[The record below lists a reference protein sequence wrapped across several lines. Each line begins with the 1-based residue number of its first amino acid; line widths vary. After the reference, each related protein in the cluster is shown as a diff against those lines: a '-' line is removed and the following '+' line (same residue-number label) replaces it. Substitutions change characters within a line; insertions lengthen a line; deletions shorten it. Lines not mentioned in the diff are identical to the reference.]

1 MQTVEDVV
9 LRGHEFLSQLPNWQR
24 IVVAVRDGDQL
35 VVRAATG
42 LEEVDAPL
50 PLAFFDQVMEK
61 GKGVLVLDASKDA
74 KVQLPDG
81 ILSALCSP
89 IVDAGGAAR
98 GVLYADSL
106 ARPGAFA
113 YGHLFAAD
121 QLARQLGPALVS
133 AVPASPLPAEP
144 AAGKPPLVPIALI
157 GAALLWALF
166 GSLVSSGRKLEV
178 ERVEST
184 PTIVTAT
191 TADPQAVVRSFLAC
205 LQQRNPAGAYRLLS
219 QSHQRRLSEQDFT
232 AEIETWMGVPE
243 NAWALSYRRAGP
255 AIKLGDT
262 VAEVEIEPGEDKPG
276 KTWKW
281 TLVLDDEGW
290 RVDRLQLK

>member
-24 IVVAVRDGDQL
+24 IVVAVRDGEQL

-42 LEEVDAPL
+42 LEDIEAPL
-50 PLAFFDQVMEK
+50 PLEFFHQVMEK
-61 GKGVLVLDASKDA
+61 GKGTLVLDASKDP

-89 IVDAGGAAR
+89 LVEAGGSAQ

-121 QLARQLGPALVS
+121 QLARQLGAALAT
-133 AVPASPLPAEP
+133 AVPASPGPAQP
-144 AAGKPPLVPIALI
+144 AAGKPPLAPLALL
-157 GAALLWALF
+157 GVALLWALF
-166 GSLVSSGRKLEV
+166 GSFASAGRKLEV
-178 ERVEST
+178 PQATST
-184 PTIVTAT
+184 PTIVTAS

-205 LQQRNPAGAYRLLS
+205 LQQRNAPGAYRLLS
-219 QSHQRRLSEQDFT
+219 QSHQRRLSEKDFT
-232 AEIETWMGVPE
+232 AQIETWMGVPE
-243 NAWALSYRRAGP
+243 NPWSLRYRRAGP

-262 VAEVEIEPGEDKPG
+262 VAEVEIEPGDGKPG

-290 RVDRLQLK
+290 RVDRLQL